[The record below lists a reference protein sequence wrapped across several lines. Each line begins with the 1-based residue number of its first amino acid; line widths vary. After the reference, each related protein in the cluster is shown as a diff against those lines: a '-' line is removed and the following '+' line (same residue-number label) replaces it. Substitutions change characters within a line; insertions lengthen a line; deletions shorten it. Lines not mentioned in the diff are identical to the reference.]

1 MIKGGQG
8 REPEDLMMSA
18 DWLIWMAIGACL
30 WVALIA
36 AGEHLFA

>member
-8 REPEDLMMSA
+8 RDPEDLMISVE
-18 DWLIWMAIGACL
+18 WLIWMAIGACL

-36 AGEHLFA
+36 TGECLFG